1 MMKIIIPALALMFA
15 ACGNIA
21 TGQKTAE
28 KGYEKQQH
36 RQNEGVVLSERD
48 AFLYEKTLANV
59 IAAEEALEAVT
70 LGEEEN
76 VSKVLANIRLLN
88 YRYNAAAMND
98 DTRRHCEELSNRIAN
113 LKERAK
119 SLSTSSHQQNG
130 NTRLIADEKAVLVEQ
145 SVEYPCY
152 LEAGD
157 VLYYDI
163 KTENIARVK
172 IYNVDRQSTLKNHV
186 STSVNDSLEI
196 KYSAIY
202 LVSIETVDREY
213 VSNRIKVKYGDGTP
227 VLRPNVVSERVACRK
242 EDFGA
247 VGIETVKLN
256 DILDGARKL
265 TLRGQLKSAFSGTS
279 RALVAIKVPQ
289 GASDIMYSA
298 RISTSELQRNE
309 DGQFYKNVGHTYNR
323 IDIFKLPVYERRRRS
338 GIIDMLLDENRPVC
352 EEDAYCNMYVI
363 RNQNEA
369 KKFQDSKVSASKID
383 YDVDCSTLGT
393 QSCNGTIPVNDSQ
406 TIYLAFENERM
417 RYANYLWVE
426 AVAVMPTTEYYRT
439 KYSVEWQ

>member
-1 MMKIIIPALALMFA
+1 MLS

-21 TGQKTAE
+21 TERKPAE
-28 KGYEKQQH
+28 MGYEKQHLQ
-36 RQNEGVVLSERD
+36 QSEGVVLSERD
-48 AFLYEKTLANV
+48 ELLYEKTLANV
-59 IAAEEALEAVT
+59 VAAEEALETVIS
-70 LGEEEN
+70 GEEEN
-76 VSKVLANIRLLN
+76 VPRVLANIRQLN
-88 YRYNAAAMND
+88 YSYNAAAMND
-98 DTRRHCEELSNRIAN
+98 DTRQYCEALSNRIAA
-113 LKERAK
+113 LKERART
-119 SLSTSSHQQNG
+119 LSTLTHQQKD
-130 NTRLIADEKAVLVEQ
+130 NTRLIAQEKATLVEQ
-145 SVEYPCY
+145 NIEYPCY

-163 KTENIARVK
+163 ETENIARVK
-172 IYNVDRQSTLKNHV
+172 IYNLDRQSTLNSYI
-186 STSVNDSLEI
+186 STRVNDSLQI

-202 LVSIETVDREY
+202 LLSIETVGREY
-213 VSNRIKVKYGDGTP
+213 VSNTIKVKYGEGTSL
-227 VLRPNVVSERVACRK
+227 LRPNILSENVPCK
-242 EDFGA
+242 KGDFGA
-247 VGIETVKLN
+247 VGVETVKLDN
-256 DILDGARKL
+256 ILDGARKL

-289 GASDIMYSA
+289 GASDIIYSV

-309 DGQFYKNVGHTYNR
+309 DGQFYKNVGHSYNR

-363 RNQNEA
+363 RDQNEA
-369 KKFQDSKVSASKID
+369 KKFQDGKVDASEIN

-426 AVAVMPTTEYYRT
+426 AVAVMPTIEYHKT
-439 KYSVEWQ
+439 KYSVE